1 MFPLSYRF
9 LEYKAAQDQ
18 TDVAQPSVSA
28 CFSNVLVYISKS
40 PRQQAIN
47 ASIIKDLVIGCGLPL
62 ALVEN
67 CYFRKFLKV
76 MDSKYTPISKSTI
89 SEKRIPVLVNQV
101 KQTIVERLQRQP
113 SVSVT
118 VDIWSNRRLR
128 SFLGVTVHAVH
139 CPNGSCVL
147 EPYLLECR
155 WFTGRHSGERIS
167 AAFEEILEEYGI
179 TQKVCYI
186 ITDNSANAL
195 SKCKCPC
202 SKPLT
207 QKARMILMM
216 RSYGRTLMRTQ
227 NLGYRGRGFLVLPI
241 LFS

>member
-1 MFPLSYRF
+1 MLIYNNLWMFPLSYRF

-28 CFSNVLVYISKS
+28 CFSNVLVYSSKS

-76 MDSKYTPISKSTI
+76 MDSKYTPISRSTI

-118 VDIWSNRRLR
+118 VDIWSDHGPFLASLRMQYTALMDPVCLNRTCLNVGG
-128 SFLGVTVHAVH
+128 LQDGTVV
-139 CPNGSCVL
+139 
-147 EPYLLECR
+147 
-155 WFTGRHSGERIS
+155 
-167 AAFEEILEEYGI
+167 
-179 TQKVCYI
+179 
-186 ITDNSANAL
+186 
-195 SKCKCPC
+195 
-202 SKPLT
+202 
-207 QKARMILMM
+207 
-216 RSYGRTLMRTQ
+216 
-227 NLGYRGRGFLVLPI
+227 RGFLQLLRKYLKNMASRKKFVI
-241 LFS
+241 L